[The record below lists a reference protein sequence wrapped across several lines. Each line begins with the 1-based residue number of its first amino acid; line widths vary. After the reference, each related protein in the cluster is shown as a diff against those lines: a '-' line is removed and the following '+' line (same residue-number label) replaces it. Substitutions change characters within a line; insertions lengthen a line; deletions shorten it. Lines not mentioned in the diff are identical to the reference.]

1 MGSRPTPPST
11 TGAGESRDHPGLTG
25 HVVVIS
31 LLYRRQQIRG
41 PKASTGASK
50 YVVQKLSPSFFSR
63 SHQCLKKA
71 STLFRDQYPSPPTR
85 SHFHSRMN
93 RGGRRIEN
101 TMTISF
107 TRASVTTAVSTNSAE
122 TGRAGDNG
130 RTTSELRVTPERRE
144 PDVLDS
150 PAGPCAR
157 RRRRTASPPG
167 SSRPPDHPYWAANPA
182 PGRHAQR
189 RPGGCGG

>member
-1 MGSRPTPPST
+1 MSPGIT
-11 TGAGESRDHPGLTG
+11 RDSPAT
-25 HVVVIS
+25 
-31 LLYRRQQIRG
+31 LLLSAY
-41 PKASTGASK
+41 STGASK

-71 STLFRDQYPSPPTR
+71 STLFRDQYASPPTR

-93 RGGRRIEN
+93 RGGRRIET

-107 TRASVTTAVSTNSAE
+107 TRASVTTAVSTNSTE